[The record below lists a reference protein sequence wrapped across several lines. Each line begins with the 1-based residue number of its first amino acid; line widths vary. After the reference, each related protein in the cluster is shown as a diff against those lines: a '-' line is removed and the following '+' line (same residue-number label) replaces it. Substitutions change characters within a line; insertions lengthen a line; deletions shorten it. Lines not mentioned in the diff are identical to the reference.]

1 MKRLSL
7 LVVLLLAAP
16 LAQAQEQRIGYV
28 DSEYIFSKL
37 PAYTTVQQTLERQA
51 QTWQREV
58 EDKQAEVDGLF
69 RDYQARELLYTQQ
82 ERQQRREEIVASERE
97 VEAMRSR
104 YFGPEGELYRQQ
116 ETLMRPIQERLLTT
130 IDEIA
135 TRDEYTYIFDKSGD
149 FLFLYA
155 DEREDLSD
163 EVLRELGVDV
173 ETPNR

>member
-1 MKRLSL
+1 MKRLSIL
-7 LVVLLLAAP
+7 AFLILAAP
-16 LAQAQEQRIGYV
+16 LVQAQDQRIGYV

-58 EDKQAEVDGLF
+58 EDEQKEVDALF
-69 RDYQARELLYTQQ
+69 REYQARELLYTQQ
-82 ERQQRREEIVASERE
+82 ERQQRREEIVGAERE
-97 VEAMRSR
+97 VENLRSR

-130 IDEIA
+130 IDDIA
-135 TRDEYTYIFDKSGD
+135 QRDGYSYVFDKSGD